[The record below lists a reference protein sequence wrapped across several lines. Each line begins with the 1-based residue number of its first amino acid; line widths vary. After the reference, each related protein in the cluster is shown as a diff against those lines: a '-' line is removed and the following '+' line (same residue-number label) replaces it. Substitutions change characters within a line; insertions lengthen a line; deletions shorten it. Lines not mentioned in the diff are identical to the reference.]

1 MSRIG
6 CGAVRSFFVR
16 VRRRH
21 LLELNYGQKDIKVF
35 LTVVSSNLLPS
46 VLCSVRVSVSTDTE
60 GTVVLCSCVSVNRH
74 RRHSCALFVCQCQQ
88 TQKAQLCSVRVSVS
102 TDTEGT
108 AVLCS
113 CVTVNRHRRHS
124 CAVFLCHCQQK
135 QKAQLCCVLV
145 SLSIKTED
153 TAVLCSCVTV
163 NRNRRHSCAVFVC
176 HSIKTEDTAVLCSCV
191 TLNRNRRHSCALF
204 VCHCQQKQKAQ
215 LGHSTDRPHCGH
227 ISSCFRTQQNVLEA
241 SFHVFSVSFCVL
253 EPSNLTFK
261 DQP

>member
-46 VLCSVRVSVSTDTE
+46 VLCSVRVS
-60 GTVVLCSCVSVNRH
+60 L
-74 RRHSCALFVCQCQQ
+74 
-88 TQKAQLCSVRVSVS
+88 S

-113 CVTVNRHRRHS
+113 CVTVNRNRRHS
-124 CAVFLCHCQQK
+124 CALFLCHCQQK

-163 NRNRRHSCAVFVC
+163 NRNRRHSCA
-176 HSIKTEDTAVLCSCV
+176 
-191 TLNRNRRHSCALF
+191 LF
-204 VCHCQQKQKAQ
+204 VYHCQQKQKAQ